1 VIRALLLL
9 ALALSAAGCAD
20 SANARYRRGEVAAA
34 AAAYARAVERGD
46 TSAAARYNLGTA
58 RLRLRQFD
66 AGRPDLESAATAAGP
81 ADLLPRAHY
90 NAGNAD
96 LEPAFADSTESE
108 ERTTRLRRAIAR
120 YQRALLLTPG
130 DTAAKWNLELAQ
142 RLLAKKDSSGGGGG
156 GAEEDPGAGG
166 DGEDDA
172 PEPTPSNSPPRPTPS
187 SAGAGNPD
195 LSPGEAERILA
206 DAERDE
212 RELQRRKLRQA
223 PRSERAARDW

>member
-1 VIRALLLL
+1 MIRALIILV
-9 ALALSAAGCAD
+9 LALSSAGCAD
-20 SANARYRRGEVAAA
+20 SANARYRRGEVAVAA
-34 AAAYARAVERGD
+34 ALYARAVERGD
-46 TSAAARYNLGTA
+46 TSPEARYNLGTA

-66 AGRPDLESAATAAGP
+66 AARPDLESAATAAAP

-96 LEPAFADSTESE
+96 LEPAFADSVESE
-108 ERTTRLRRAIAR
+108 ARSTRLRRAIAR
-120 YQRALLLTPG
+120 YKRALLLAPG

-156 GAEEDPGAGG
+156 GTEQDPGGG
-166 DGEDDA
+166 GNDEDDA
-172 PEPTPSNSPPRPTPS
+172 PEPSPNSPPRPTPS
-187 SAGAGNPD
+187 SAGTGNPN

-206 DAERDE
+206 NAERDE

-223 PRSERAARDW
+223 PQNDRAARDW